1 MLDTRA
7 LPVRQ
12 PLPEQSGRSP
22 TPRFNSMECNTENYL
37 GFQGSESYRDPGVG
51 CCSPEAGEAFISK
64 LAQPALVS
72 TEVTIY
78 RAQCWHR
85 EAKR

>member
-1 MLDTRA
+1 MLGTRA
-7 LPVRQ
+7 LLVGQ

-22 TPRFNSMECNTENYL
+22 LLSLTLWSITQKDTKDFKAVRVLET
-37 GFQGSESYRDPGVG
+37 
-51 CCSPEAGEAFISK
+51 CSWCRSQEAGEAFINK

-78 RAQCWHR
+78 RAQ
-85 EAKR
+85 